1 MVGIMSKKVIV
12 LAANQA
18 YVSYLETTIKSI
30 CSHMKQIKF
39 YILNEDIPTDWFQ
52 LLENHL
58 EKIDSEIVNVRCS
71 SAMFQDYK
79 LPTAHLN
86 YATYFR
92 YLIPNHVPED
102 RALYLD
108 SDMIVTQD
116 LSDLFE
122 LDMQGYPVAAV
133 EDLPTTSD
141 KFNAGLLL
149 IDNKKWREEDVV
161 KQLFDLTAQHH
172 HEVYGDQGIL
182 NLAFQD
188 NWYRLPLTYNL
199 QVGSDSQ
206 QFTLGDMAWYDLFKG
221 KPAVIHYTTGLKPWH
236 QHHFNRFREEW
247 WFYYGLSWED
257 ILLRKYPAKEGW
269 SALVS
274 KPPYQTAIYTN
285 TVNLHEAENLI
296 KALPQVNFNILAHCY
311 FAPEILMLEKY
322 KNVTLFP
329 CFDPLTH
336 EKVFNQLDFYL
347 DINYEGEI
355 YNIIQKV
362 VDKGIPFYSF
372 QATNH
377 AQEISHY
384 VFENQDV
391 QGMIQHIK
399 NYLDTLENK
408 EKECKQNH

>member
-1 MVGIMSKKVIV
+1 MVQKAIV

-52 LLENHL
+52 LVENHL

-92 YLIPNHVPED
+92 YLIPNHTEED
-102 RALYLD
+102 RVLYLD

-161 KQLFDLTAQHH
+161 TQLFDLTAQHH

-182 NLAFQD
+182 NLAFHD

-206 QFTLGDMAWYDLFKG
+206 QFTLGDMVWYDLFKG

-236 QHHFNRFREEW
+236 QHHFNRFREDC
-247 WFYYGLSWED
+247 WFYYGLSWD
-257 ILLRKYPAKEGW
+257 DVILRKYPTEEGW

-274 KPPYQTAIYTN
+274 TPPYQTAIYTN
-285 TVNLHEAENLI
+285 SVNLHEVEKLI

-311 FAPEILMLEKY
+311 FAPEILVLEKY

-329 CFDPLTH
+329 CFDPLMH

-347 DINYEGEI
+347 DINYEDEI

-377 AQEISHY
+377 ANEISHY

-399 NYLDTLENK
+399 NYLDTLENRMDN
-408 EKECKQNH
+408 E

>member
-1 MVGIMSKKVIV
+1 
-12 LAANQA
+12 
-18 YVSYLETTIKSI
+18 
-30 CSHMKQIKF
+30 
-39 YILNEDIPTDWFQ
+39 
-52 LLENHL
+52 
-58 EKIDSEIVNVRCS
+58 
-71 SAMFQDYK
+71 
-79 LPTAHLN
+79 
-86 YATYFR
+86 
-92 YLIPNHVPED
+92 
-102 RALYLD
+102 
-108 SDMIVTQD
+108 
-116 LSDLFE
+116 
-122 LDMQGYPVAAV
+122 
-133 EDLPTTSD
+133 
-141 KFNAGLLL
+141 
-149 IDNKKWREEDVV
+149 
-161 KQLFDLTAQHH
+161 
-172 HEVYGDQGIL
+172 
-182 NLAFQD
+182 
-188 NWYRLPLTYNL
+188 
-199 QVGSDSQ
+199 
-206 QFTLGDMAWYDLFKG
+206 MAWYDLFKG

-257 ILLRKYPAKEGW
+257 VLLRKYPAKEGW

-377 AQEISHY
+377 AHDISHY

-408 EKECKQNH
+408 ENECKQNH

>member
-1 MVGIMSKKVIV
+1 MYKKVIV

-52 LLENHL
+52 LVENHL

-92 YLIPNHVPED
+92 YLIPNHVVED

-149 IDNKKWREEDVV
+149 IDCD
-161 KQLFDLTAQHH
+161 T
-172 HEVYGDQGIL
+172 
-182 NLAFQD
+182 
-188 NWYRLPLTYNL
+188 
-199 QVGSDSQ
+199 
-206 QFTLGDMAWYDLFKG
+206 
-221 KPAVIHYTTGLKPWH
+221 VI
-236 QHHFNRFREEW
+236 
-247 WFYYGLSWED
+247 
-257 ILLRKYPAKEGW
+257 
-269 SALVS
+269 
-274 KPPYQTAIYTN
+274 
-285 TVNLHEAENLI
+285 
-296 KALPQVNFNILAHCY
+296 
-311 FAPEILMLEKY
+311 
-322 KNVTLFP
+322 
-329 CFDPLTH
+329 
-336 EKVFNQLDFYL
+336 
-347 DINYEGEI
+347 
-355 YNIIQKV
+355 
-362 VDKGIPFYSF
+362 
-372 QATNH
+372 
-377 AQEISHY
+377 
-384 VFENQDV
+384 
-391 QGMIQHIK
+391 
-399 NYLDTLENK
+399 
-408 EKECKQNH
+408 

>member
-1 MVGIMSKKVIV
+1 MVQKAIV

-52 LLENHL
+52 LVENHL

-92 YLIPNHVPED
+92 YLIPNHTEED
-102 RALYLD
+102 RVLYLD

-161 KQLFDLTAQHH
+161 TQLFDLTAQHH

-182 NLAFQD
+182 NLAFHD

-206 QFTLGDMAWYDLFKG
+206 QFTLGDMVWYDLFKG

-236 QHHFNRFREEW
+236 QHHFNRFREDW
-247 WFYYGLSWED
+247 WFYYGLSWD
-257 ILLRKYPAKEGW
+257 DVILRKYPTEEGW

-274 KPPYQTAIYTN
+274 TPPYQTAIYTN
-285 TVNLHEAENLI
+285 SVNLHEVEKLI

-311 FAPEILMLEKY
+311 FAPEILVLEKY

-329 CFDPLTH
+329 CFDPLMH

-347 DINYEGEI
+347 DINYEDEI

-377 AQEISHY
+377 ANEISHY

-408 EKECKQNH
+408 

>member
-1 MVGIMSKKVIV
+1 
-12 LAANQA
+12 
-18 YVSYLETTIKSI
+18 
-30 CSHMKQIKF
+30 
-39 YILNEDIPTDWFQ
+39 
-52 LLENHL
+52 
-58 EKIDSEIVNVRCS
+58 
-71 SAMFQDYK
+71 
-79 LPTAHLN
+79 
-86 YATYFR
+86 
-92 YLIPNHVPED
+92 
-102 RALYLD
+102 
-108 SDMIVTQD
+108 
-116 LSDLFE
+116 
-122 LDMQGYPVAAV
+122 
-133 EDLPTTSD
+133 
-141 KFNAGLLL
+141 
-149 IDNKKWREEDVV
+149 
-161 KQLFDLTAQHH
+161 
-172 HEVYGDQGIL
+172 
-182 NLAFQD
+182 
-188 NWYRLPLTYNL
+188 
-199 QVGSDSQ
+199 
-206 QFTLGDMAWYDLFKG
+206 MAWYDLFKG

-257 ILLRKYPAKEGW
+257 VLLRKYPVKEGW

-362 VDKGIPFYSF
+362 VDKEIPFYSF

-377 AQEISHY
+377 AHEIPHY

-408 EKECKQNH
+408 EKECKQSH

>member
-1 MVGIMSKKVIV
+1 MVQKAIV

-52 LLENHL
+52 LVENHL

-92 YLIPNHVPED
+92 YLIPNHTEED
-102 RALYLD
+102 RVLYLD

-206 QFTLGDMAWYDLFKG
+206 QFTLGDMVWYDLFKG

-236 QHHFNRFREEW
+236 QHHFNRFREDW
-247 WFYYGLSWED
+247 WFYYGLSWD
-257 ILLRKYPAKEGW
+257 DVILRKYPTEEGW

-274 KPPYQTAIYTN
+274 TPPYQTAIYTN
-285 TVNLHEAENLI
+285 SVNLHEVEKLI

-311 FAPEILMLEKY
+311 FAPEILVLEKY

-329 CFDPLTH
+329 CFDPLMH

-347 DINYEGEI
+347 DINYEDEI

-377 AQEISHY
+377 GHEISHY

-408 EKECKQNH
+408 ENEFKQNH

>member
-1 MVGIMSKKVIV
+1 MVQKTIV

-52 LLENHL
+52 LVENHL

-92 YLIPNHVPED
+92 YLIPNHVVED
-102 RALYLD
+102 RVLYLD

-116 LSDLFE
+116 LSNLFE

-141 KFNAGLLL
+141 EFNAGLLL

-161 KQLFDLTAQHH
+161 NQLFDLTAQHH

-182 NLAFQD
+182 NLAFRD

-221 KPAVIHYTTGLKPWH
+221 KPAVIHYTTGLKPWY

-247 WFYYGLSWED
+247 WFYYGLSWD
-257 ILLRKYPAKEGW
+257 DVILRKYPTKEGW

-274 KPPYQTAIYTN
+274 TPPYQTAIYTN
-285 TVNLHEAENLI
+285 SVNLHEVEKLI
-296 KALPQVNFNILAHCY
+296 KALP
-311 FAPEILMLEKY
+311 
-322 KNVTLFP
+322 
-329 CFDPLTH
+329 
-336 EKVFNQLDFYL
+336 
-347 DINYEGEI
+347 
-355 YNIIQKV
+355 
-362 VDKGIPFYSF
+362 
-372 QATNH
+372 
-377 AQEISHY
+377 
-384 VFENQDV
+384 
-391 QGMIQHIK
+391 
-399 NYLDTLENK
+399 
-408 EKECKQNH
+408 

>member
-1 MVGIMSKKVIV
+1 MVQKAIV

-52 LLENHL
+52 LVENHL
-58 EKIDSEIVNVRCS
+58 EIIDSEIVNVRCS

-92 YLIPNHVPED
+92 YLIPNHVVED

-116 LSDLFE
+116 LSNLFE

-161 KQLFDLTAQHH
+161 TQLFDLTAQHH

-182 NLAFQD
+182 NLAFHD

-206 QFTLGDMAWYDLFKG
+206 QFTLGDMVWYDLFKG

-247 WFYYGLSWED
+247 WFYYGLSWD
-257 ILLRKYPAKEGW
+257 DVLLRKYPAKEGW
-269 SALVS
+269 NALVS
-274 KPPYQTAIYTN
+274 TPPYQTAIYTN
-285 TVNLHEAENLI
+285 TVNLHEAEKLI
-296 KALPQVNFNILAHCY
+296 RALPQVNFNILAHCY

-322 KNVTLFP
+322 QNVTLYP

-347 DINYEGEI
+347 DINYEDEI

-377 AQEISHY
+377 GHEISHY

-408 EKECKQNH
+408 ENEFKQNH

>member
-1 MVGIMSKKVIV
+1 MYKKAIV

-52 LLENHL
+52 LVENHL

-92 YLIPNHVPED
+92 YLIPNHVVED

-116 LSDLFE
+116 LSNLFE

-206 QFTLGDMAWYDLFKG
+206 QFTLGDMAWYGLFKG

-257 ILLRKYPAKEGW
+257 ILLRKYPLKGGW
-269 SALVS
+269 SSLVS
-274 KPPYQTAIYTN
+274 LPSYQTAIYTN
-285 TVNLHEAENLI
+285 SVKLHEVENLI
-296 KALPQVNFNILAHCY
+296 KALPQVNFNILAHSY
-311 FAPEILMLEKY
+311 FAPEIIVLEKY
-322 KNVTLFP
+322 KNVTLYP

-336 EKVFNQLDFYL
+336 EKVFNHLDFYL
-347 DINYEGEI
+347 DINYEDEI
-355 YNIIQKV
+355 YNIIQKI

-377 AQEISHY
+377 GHEISHY

-408 EKECKQNH
+408 ENK

>member
-1 MVGIMSKKVIV
+1 
-12 LAANQA
+12 
-18 YVSYLETTIKSI
+18 
-30 CSHMKQIKF
+30 
-39 YILNEDIPTDWFQ
+39 
-52 LLENHL
+52 
-58 EKIDSEIVNVRCS
+58 
-71 SAMFQDYK
+71 MFQDYK

-92 YLIPNHVPED
+92 YLIPNHTEED
-102 RALYLD
+102 RVLYLD

-161 KQLFDLTAQHH
+161 TQLFDLTAQHH

-182 NLAFQD
+182 NLAFHD

-206 QFTLGDMAWYDLFKG
+206 QFTLGDMVWYDLFKG

-236 QHHFNRFREEW
+236 QHHFNRFREDW
-247 WFYYGLSWED
+247 WFYYGLSWD
-257 ILLRKYPAKEGW
+257 DVILRKYPTEEGW

-274 KPPYQTAIYTN
+274 TPPYQTAIYTN
-285 TVNLHEAENLI
+285 SVNLHEVEKLI

-311 FAPEILMLEKY
+311 FAPEILVLEKY

-329 CFDPLTH
+329 CFDPLMH

-347 DINYEGEI
+347 DINYEDEI

-377 AQEISHY
+377 GHEISHY

-408 EKECKQNH
+408 ENEFKQNH

>member
-1 MVGIMSKKVIV
+1 MVQKAIV

-52 LLENHL
+52 LVENHL

-92 YLIPNHVPED
+92 YLIPNHTEED
-102 RALYLD
+102 RVLYLD

-161 KQLFDLTAQHH
+161 TQLFDLTAQHH

-182 NLAFQD
+182 NLAFHD

-206 QFTLGDMAWYDLFKG
+206 QFTLGDMVWYDLFKG

-236 QHHFNRFREEW
+236 QHHFNRFREDW
-247 WFYYGLSWED
+247 WFYYGLSWD
-257 ILLRKYPAKEGW
+257 DVILRKYPTEEGW

-274 KPPYQTAIYTN
+274 TPPYQTAIYTN
-285 TVNLHEAENLI
+285 SVNLHEVEKLI

-311 FAPEILMLEKY
+311 FAPEILVLEKY

-329 CFDPLTH
+329 CFDPLMH

-347 DINYEGEI
+347 DINYEDEI

-377 AQEISHY
+377 GHEISHY

-408 EKECKQNH
+408 ENEFKQNH

>member
-1 MVGIMSKKVIV
+1 MVQKAIV

-52 LLENHL
+52 LVENHL

-92 YLIPNHVPED
+92 YLIPNHTEED
-102 RALYLD
+102 RVLYLD

-161 KQLFDLTAQHH
+161 TQLFDLTAQHH

-182 NLAFQD
+182 NLAFHD

-206 QFTLGDMAWYDLFKG
+206 QFTLGDMVWYDLFKG

-236 QHHFNRFREEW
+236 QHHFNRFREDW
-247 WFYYGLSWED
+247 WFYYGLSWD
-257 ILLRKYPAKEGW
+257 DVILRKYPTEEGW

-274 KPPYQTAIYTN
+274 TPPYQTAIYTN
-285 TVNLHEAENLI
+285 SVNLHEVEKLI

-311 FAPEILMLEKY
+311 FAPEILVLEKY

-329 CFDPLTH
+329 CFDPLMH

-347 DINYEGEI
+347 DINYEDEI

-362 VDKGIPFYSF
+362 VDKGIPFYSL

-377 AQEISHY
+377 ANEISHY

-399 NYLDTLENK
+399 NYLDTLENRMDN
-408 EKECKQNH
+408 E